1 MNNMLK
7 LLKNCEVYTPQ
18 KLGKKEILVA
28 GEKII
33 KIDDSINLS
42 GIEYQ
47 AFDFDGKIVVPGF
60 IDQHVHITGGGGQT
74 GYASMVPEVQ
84 MSELIACGTTTVLGM
99 LGTDGFVKELTTL
112 YAKCKALD
120 MDGITA
126 FMLTSYYGLP
136 EKTILSSVAN
146 DIIFLDKV
154 IGCKLAISDDRCSF
168 PSETEILRL
177 INQVRLGGFTSN
189 KTGILHLHVGALA
202 SGIEVL
208 LDIARKYPT
217 LIQHISPTHVIRT
230 RPLFDQ
236 AIAFAK
242 LGGMIDISTGGTQFD
257 NPYQCV
263 LKAIQEGVSVDSMT
277 FSSDGRGG
285 VRRIDPKTGEDSYKP
300 APLHRNFSEMV
311 KLVKEGGLPL
321 EQALCLITS
330 SPAKNLKIPNKGHIR
345 EGYDADFCVLDQ
357 ELNLTEV
364 FAKGTVMMTDS
375 KVVRKGKYEI

>member
-1 MNNMLK
+1 MLK
-7 LLKNCEVYTPQ
+7 LLKNCDVYAPQ
-18 KLGKKEILVA
+18 KLGKKDILVA

-33 KIDDSINLS
+33 KIDATINLS
-42 GIEYQ
+42 GIECQ
-47 AFDFDGKIVVPGF
+47 VFDLGGKIVAPGF

-136 EKTILSSVAN
+136 EKTILSSVAK
-146 DIIFLDKV
+146 DLIFLDKV

-177 INQVRLGGFTSN
+177 INQVRLGGFTSG
-189 KTGILHLHVGALA
+189 KTGILHLHVGALE

-208 LDIARKYPT
+208 LDIARQYPT

-230 RPLFDQ
+230 KLLFEQ
-236 AIAFAK
+236 AIKFAK
-242 LGGMIDISTGGTQFD
+242 LGGMIDVSTGGTQYD
-257 NPYQCV
+257 EPYKCV
-263 LKAIQEGVSVDSMT
+263 LHAINQGISVDSMT

-285 VRRIDPKTGEDSYKP
+285 VRRIDPITGEDSYKP

-311 KLVKEGGLPL
+311 KLVRNGGVPL

-330 SPAKNLKIPNKGHIR
+330 SPAKNLKIPNKGYIR
-345 EGYDADFCVLDQ
+345 EGFDADCCVLDQ
-357 ELNLTEV
+357 ELKLTEV
-364 FAKGTVMMTDS
+364 FAKGTLVMKES
-375 KVVRKGKYEI
+375 EVIKKGKYEQ

>member
-1 MNNMLK
+1 MLK
-7 LLKNCEVYTPQ
+7 LIRNGLVYSPE
-18 KLGKKEILVA
+18 KLGKKDILIA
-28 GEKII
+28 GEKIVR
-33 KIDDSINLS
+33 IDDHISIS
-42 GIEYQ
+42 GVKIQEY
-47 AFDFDGKIVVPGF
+47 DFDGKIVTPGF

-74 GYASMVPEVQ
+74 GYSSMVPEVQ
-84 MSELIACGTTTVLGM
+84 MSELIACGTTTVVGM

-126 FMLTSYYGLP
+126 YMLTSYYGLP

-146 DIIFLDKV
+146 DLIFIDKV

-168 PSETEILRL
+168 PSEAEILRL

-189 KTGILHLHVGALA
+189 KTGILHLHVGALE

-208 LDIARKYPT
+208 LEIARKYPT
-217 LIQHISPTHVIRT
+217 LVQHISPTHVIRT
-230 RPLFDQ
+230 KALFEQ
-236 AIAFAK
+236 SIQFAK
-242 LGGMIDISTGGTQFD
+242 LGGMIDVSTGGTQYD
-257 NPYQCV
+257 EPYQCV
-263 LKAIQEGVSVDSMT
+263 LHAINQGVSVGLMT
-277 FSSDGRGG
+277 YSSDGRGG
-285 VRRIDPKTGEDSYKP
+285 VRKIDPNTGEDTYRP
-300 APLHRNFSEMV
+300 APLYRNYTEMV

-330 SPAKNLKIPNKGHIR
+330 SPAKNLKILHKGHIR

-364 FAKGTVMMTDS
+364 FAKGTIMMADS

>member
-1 MNNMLK
+1 MLK
-7 LLKNCEVYTPQ
+7 LIRNGLVYAPG
-18 KLGKKEILVA
+18 KLGKKDILIA
-28 GEKII
+28 GEKIAR
-33 KIDDSINLS
+33 IDDHISIS
-42 GIEYQ
+42 GIEI
-47 AFDFDGKIVVPGF
+47 AEFDFEGKIVTPGF

-74 GYASMVPEVQ
+74 GYSSMVPEVQ
-84 MSELIACGTTTVLGM
+84 MSELIACGTTTVVGL

-146 DIIFLDKV
+146 DIIFIDKV
-154 IGCKLAISDDRCSF
+154 IGCKLAISDDRCAF
-168 PSETEILRL
+168 PSEAEILRL

-189 KTGILHLHVGALA
+189 KTGILHLHVGALE

-208 LDIARKYPT
+208 LEIARKYPT

-230 RPLFDQ
+230 KPLFEQ
-236 AIAFAK
+236 SIQFAK
-242 LGGMIDISTGGTQFD
+242 LGGMIDVSTGGTQYD
-257 NPYQCV
+257 EPYQCV
-263 LKAIQEGVSVDSMT
+263 LHAISQGVSVDRMT

-285 VRRIDPKTGEDSYKP
+285 VRKIDPKTGEDSYRP
-300 APLHRNFSEMV
+300 APLFRNYTEMV
-311 KLVKEGGLPL
+311 KLVREGGVPL

-345 EGYDADFCVLDQ
+345 EGFDADLCILDQ
-357 ELNLTEV
+357 EMKLTDV
-364 FAKGTVMMTDS
+364 FAKGSQMMADT

>member
-1 MNNMLK
+1 MLK
-7 LLKNCEVYTPQ
+7 LLKNCQVYAPQ
-18 KLGKKEILVA
+18 NMGINDILVA
-28 GEKII
+28 GEKIVR
-33 KIDDSINLS
+33 IDKSINLS
-42 GIEYQ
+42 GVEFQ
-47 AFDFDGKIVVPGF
+47 AFDLDGKIVAPGF
-60 IDQHVHITGGGGQT
+60 IDQHVHISGGGGQA
-74 GYASMVPEVQ
+74 GYSSMVPEVQ
-84 MSELIACGTTTVLGM
+84 MSELIACGTTTVVGV

-126 FMLTSYYGLP
+126 FMHTGYYGLP

-146 DIIFLDKV
+146 DLIFIDKV

-168 PSETEILRL
+168 PTENEILRL

-189 KTGILHLHVGALA
+189 KGGILHLHVGALE

-208 LDIARKYPT
+208 LDIAAKYPT

-230 RPLFDQ
+230 KALFNQ
-236 AIAFAK
+236 AIQFAK
-242 LGGMIDISTGGTQFD
+242 QGGMIDVSTGGTQYD
-257 NPYQCV
+257 EPYKCV
-263 LKAIQEGVSVDSMT
+263 LEAINQGVSVNNLT

-285 VRRIDPKTGEDSYKP
+285 VRRIDPVTGETSYRP
-300 APLHRNFSEMV
+300 APLHRNYTEMV
-311 KLVKEGGLPL
+311 KLVKSGGLPL

-330 SPAKNLKIPNKGHIR
+330 SPAKNLKIPNKGSVL

-364 FAKGTVMMTDS
+364 FAKGVLMMSGS
-375 KVVRKGKYEI
+375 KVIRKGKYEM